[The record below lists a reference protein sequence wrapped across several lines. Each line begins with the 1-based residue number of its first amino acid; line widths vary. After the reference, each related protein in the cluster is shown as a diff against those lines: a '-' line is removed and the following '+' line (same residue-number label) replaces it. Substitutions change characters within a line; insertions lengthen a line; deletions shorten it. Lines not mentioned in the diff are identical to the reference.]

1 MDFFILLKR
10 SKWQQIRFHPEL
22 AECFVHPDAQS
33 MTRFVFPLIFV
44 LVLIGSTSQAQVST
58 EMIGLSRRGF
68 ILKKDVYVRCDIAL
82 TQLQLVHLFLNDPNM
97 EKYSISLALNYTL
110 GNLFS
115 SAASLL
121 IAIPVV
127 DQIRSKD
134 DPNWNLAYIGGACL
148 AAAIPFK
155 LAFKSKA
162 RKAVAYYNSGYREAD
177 GLSLQLQTCPD
188 GLGLLVSF

>member
-58 EMIGLSRRGF
+58 EMIGLSRRGLL
-68 ILKKDVYVRCDIAL
+68 LKKDQYVRCDINL
-82 TQLQLVHLFLNDPNM
+82 TQLQLVHLFLKDPNM
-97 EKYSISLALNYTL
+97 EKYSKSLAVNYTL

-121 IAIPVV
+121 IAIPVM
-127 DQIRSKD
+127 DEIRSKEN
-134 DPNWNLAYIGGACL
+134 PNWNLAYIGGACL

-155 LAFKSKA
+155 LSFKNKA
-162 RKAVAYYNSGYREAD
+162 RQAVAYYNSGYRQTD
-177 GLSLQLQTCPD
+177 GLSLDLQTSPD
-188 GLGLLVSF
+188 GIGLLVLF